1 MKLRWKILLGF
12 LVPSLAVLVT
22 TSVIRYRSINDMRS
36 ANDLVS
42 DTFDIIGKVNQ
53 LAQFADE
60 AQLDIRG
67 FILTGDETLVADYQ
81 QKVAAFGKGA
91 ASLKSLVSDNPSQ
104 VDRVSRMEQL
114 FRSWRTSAAE
124 PQIEARQQ
132 DGLNAAAALAGTT
145 TYVDRHSL
153 VDQFVGVEQGLL
165 HDRTVQSDS
174 AAVTA
179 TFWTW
184 LSPLL
189 MALSIIIIGLTVAAV
204 ISRGLARVTE
214 AAGRIDEGDLTA
226 RATVGSRDEI
236 GDLAG
241 SFNGM
246 AERLASTLGAL
257 QTAVADYSAFARRVA
272 GGDLTT
278 RVSADS
284 NEELRGLTEDLNG
297 MAARLHELSARVR
310 EGVQNIGSSTSEILA
325 AVSQHTANASEQSTA
340 ATETTA
346 TMEELRA
353 ITEQVSVKM
362 SEMLEAA
369 RASASAS
376 EEGQEAMAT
385 IVVGMRDIREKS
397 DGVAQEILALSE
409 QTQQIGD
416 ITSLVNDLADRS
428 NLLALNASIE
438 AAKAGEQ
445 GKGFQVVAN
454 EVRSLAEQSK
464 EATVRIRATLG
475 EIQRAANA
483 AVLTTEQGTKVAETG
498 EEQAR
503 RTGDLIEQLGDALR
517 RVDQAAEQVSAS
529 SQEQRAGI
537 EQVTQAMR
545 EINRGAVQ
553 SVAGAEQSQRAAES
567 LTELAAELQG
577 LTESYQL

>member
-1 MKLRWKILLGF
+1 MKFRAKF
-12 LVPSLAVLVT
+12 LVFLVT
-22 TSVIRYRSINDMRS
+22 PVLLVIIVTNVIRYVSINEGQRANALVTHS
-36 ANDLVS
+36 YQVIAAVNDLARTVDS
-42 DTFDIIGKVNQ
+42 
-53 LAQFADE
+53 
-60 AQLDIRG
+60 AQLDVRG
-67 FILTGDETLVADYQ
+67 FLLKGDETLLTGYEQQRASFAD
-81 QKVAAFGKGA
+81 KVALLKTMVSGNAPQVTRVNQMEHLFQSWRTQA
-91 ASLKSLVSDNPSQ
+91 AEPEIAALRSGGVDAAALLVDTTSYLPDLRSLVGEFIDTEHGIVAGQSVESEKLAARNAFLTWSVPLLVALTMVIVTMVLSTIFSRGIA
-104 VDRVSRMEQL
+104 RVSRG
-114 FRSWRTSAAE
+114 AE
-124 PQIEARQQ
+124 
-132 DGLNAAAALAGTT
+132 
-145 TYVDRHSL
+145 
-153 VDQFVGVEQGLL
+153 
-165 HDRTVQSDS
+165 
-174 AAVTA
+174 
-179 TFWTW
+179 
-184 LSPLL
+184 
-189 MALSIIIIGLTVAAV
+189 
-204 ISRGLARVTE
+204 
-214 AAGRIDEGDLTA
+214 RINEGDLTA
-226 RATVGSRDEI
+226 RADVASRDEI
-236 GDLAG
+236 GELAR

-246 AERLASTLGAL
+246 A
-257 QTAVADYSAFARRVA
+257 
-272 GGDLTT
+272 
-278 RVSADS
+278 VS
-284 NEELRGLTEDLNG
+284 
-297 MAARLHELSARVR
+297 LHELSARVR

-325 AVSQHTANASEQSTA
+325 AVSQHTANASEQSAA

-376 EEGQEAMAT
+376 EEGREAMAT

-397 DGVAQEILALSE
+397 DGVAQEILTLSE

-503 RTGDLIEQLGDALR
+503 RTGELIEQLGDALR

-537 EQVTQAMR
+537 EQVTQAMQ
-545 EINRGAVQ
+545 EISRGAVQ